1 MAAVLSVV
9 NPSGVDRA
17 DDPGTT
23 HPGDNH
29 VDLCSLPKPLRSGA
43 RRGNVDPGVSG
54 AVQARSSALR
64 QRRRTDAEAIG
75 EPELVDTRS
84 DHRLSRIFANK
95 MLRRYP
101 AFRDLYGMEEVI
113 EHIVSYF
120 RHAAQGL
127 EEKKQILYLLGPVGG
142 GKSTLAEKLK
152 YLIERVPFYAIKG
165 SPVHES
171 PLGLFNPVEDATCS
185 KRTTASRAATSTRS

>member
-1 MAAVLSVV
+1 MSIFARYQSRYEAAQEEEMTIQEYLE
-9 NPSGVDRA
+9 
-17 DDPGTT
+17 
-23 HPGDNH
+23 
-29 VDLCSLPKPLRSGA
+29 LCKSDRSGYA
-43 RRGNVDPGVSG
+43 SV
-54 AVQARSSALR
+54 
-64 QRRRTDAEAIG
+64 AERMLDAIG

-127 EEKKQILYLLGPVGG
+127 E
-142 GKSTLAEKLK
+142 
-152 YLIERVPFYAIKG
+152 RVQPTY
-165 SPVHES
+165 V
-171 PLGLFNPVEDATCS
+171 
-185 KRTTASRAATSTRS
+185 